1 MIDIVEIYAKIVMD
15 TEKAWRLDIGEN
27 EPIWIGKSLVESFD
41 PDEGTVIVQRWWAEQ
56 NKVAIV
62 E

>member
-1 MIDIVEIYAKIVMD
+1 MSDTVEIYAKIIMD
-15 TEKAWRLDIGEN
+15 TEKAWRLDIGED
-27 EPIWIGKSLVESFD
+27 ELIWIRKSLVESFD